1 MKVGTHL
8 ATTLETSTPNELQY
22 DQNAKELLADVQIL
36 ARILQHTVEEVKG
49 LSVEEIIECI
59 DQKSIEIGKTAV
71 DPGLTNLG
79 KIHGQDTENI
89 LLHEGTIYFDIR
101 CTLSI
106 RDKELKVIV
115 NVEAQK
121 STDSGKLH
129 YHLENRI
136 VYYLSRLISAQKD
149 TEFFHADYD
158 KIKKVYSV
166 WICMDADDEQEGIT
180 QISLCEQTLYGAAQ
194 NFKYLDKMCGI
205 IIHIRSGLNVQESKN
220 KLITMLED
228 VFRKESMEI
237 KKDKLQ
243 DKYGMQM
250 TVELERK
257 LEVMCNLSEVVL
269 AAGREEGIK
278 EGIADAS
285 IQIARKM
292 FEKGM
297 SFEDVC
303 DVVEQLSREDLEK
316 IYREMQ

>member
-1 MKVGTHL
+1 
-8 ATTLETSTPNELQY
+8 
-22 DQNAKELLADVQIL
+22 
-36 ARILQHTVEEVKG
+36 
-49 LSVEEIIECI
+49 
-59 DQKSIEIGKTAV
+59 
-71 DPGLTNLG
+71 
-79 KIHGQDTENI
+79 
-89 LLHEGTIYFDIR
+89 
-101 CTLSI
+101 
-106 RDKELKVIV
+106 
-115 NVEAQK
+115 
-121 STDSGKLH
+121 
-129 YHLENRI
+129 
-136 VYYLSRLISAQKD
+136 
-149 TEFFHADYD
+149 
-158 KIKKVYSV
+158 
-166 WICMDADDEQEGIT
+166 MDADDEQEGIT

-228 VFRKESMEI
+228 VFRKESVEI

-292 FEKGM
+292 FAKGM

-316 IYREMQ
+316 IYREM